1 MEPQSEFLVVQMKD
15 KYIDFMCAK
24 YRIKCVEKN
33 IRVSAANT
41 ICHIKNFSWPLRQL
55 VHAPSEKKTTS
66 DHHLII
72 GLQLFGWQCL
82 LNNVLL

>member
-1 MEPQSEFLVVQMKD
+1 MEPQSEFLVVQMKY

-41 ICHIKNFSWPLRQL
+41 ICHIKKTFYDLCDNWFVLQ
-55 VHAPSEKKTTS
+55 AKKKNPPVTTIW
-66 DHHLII
+66 L
-72 GLQLFGWQCL
+72 
-82 LNNVLL
+82 